1 MLISKNTEINVSVL
15 KSEIIDD
22 IGAYLKSL
30 TYILHGLKIVSL
42 HLYNQSIDEKMQEYI
57 FLS

>member
-30 TYILHGLKIVSL
+30 TYILHELKIVSL
-42 HLYNQSIDEKMQEYI
+42 NLYNQSIDEKMQEYI